1 MFTSRG
7 LTVKWKDC
15 GKITVADLFKSQVES
30 G

>member
-15 GKITVADLFKSQVES
+15 GKITVADLFKS
-30 G
+30 